1 MKPDTE
7 SKKIKSAVSLRY
19 DLESAKAPK
28 VTAKGRGEVAERIIA
43 LARKHDIPVKEDP
56 DLVEIL
62 SYLDIGEEIP
72 PSVYQVVAELLAF
85 IYSVNKNY
93 PERAGYESSGA
104 RKTPINQ
111 GNTPFLKRTG
121 MVPDF

>member
-7 SKKIKSAVSLRY
+7 SKKIKSAISLRY
-19 DLESAKAPK
+19 DLELAKAPK

-93 PERAGYESSGA
+93 PERAG
-104 RKTPINQ
+104 
-111 GNTPFLKRTG
+111 
-121 MVPDF
+121 

>member
-7 SKKIKSAVSLRY
+7 SKKIKSAISLRY

-56 DLVEIL
+56 DLVKIL
-62 SYLDIGEEIP
+62 SHLDIGEEIP

-85 IYSVNKNY
+85 IYNVNKNY
-93 PERAGYESSGA
+93 PERAGLRSSGA
-104 RKTPINQ
+104 RKI
-111 GNTPFLKRTG
+111 R
-121 MVPDF
+121 